1 MKFGNISNPPIVPD
15 APILQ
20 FPSPRTNNTFQL
32 VVSKKIIKE
41 EKPKVDTAPY
51 RADLIRLT
59 KKLAE
64 DAESGALK
72 GLGGFADYENDY
84 YMLGLE
90 GSYLANPEAAVLPVK
105 RLERRIMDQIIE
117 HED

>member
-1 MKFGNISNPPIVPD
+1 MLLVPD
-15 APILQ
+15 APILD
-20 FPSPRTNNTFQL
+20 FSLPRTNNIIQI
-32 VVSKKIIKE
+32 VVSKKTIKE
-41 EKPKVDTAPY
+41 EKPMKAETPSY

-59 KKLAE
+59 AKLAE
-64 DAESGALK
+64 DAKSGALK
-72 GLGGFADYENDY
+72 GLGGFADYDND